1 MDCPGFEKMIDYL
14 DGRLA
19 ATEAI
24 LIERHLGS
32 GCVSCASIGHW
43 YRRVKSIASRDDSVE
58 PPGWV
63 LKRAMKAFLSHRDSY
78 SADIPEQMAILVFD
92 SLYRPET
99 AGMRS
104 TSVADRQLLY
114 SAGGYSVD
122 LQIARAGLSAVNLM
136 GQILKDGEQGFESVS
151 GLPLELVKGGT
162 TTTTTMTDAVG
173 EFTVNGITSGEYDF
187 HFEGRERRIL
197 IPGVPLSTTLS
208 A

>member
-14 DGRLA
+14 DGRLG
-19 ATEAI
+19 ATEGR
-24 LIERHLGS
+24 LIERHVGS
-32 GCVSCASIGHW
+32 GCVQCGSIGHW
-43 YRRVKSIASRDDSVE
+43 YRRVKAIAARDDSVE

-63 LKRAMKAFLSHRDSY
+63 FKRAVKAFLAHRDSY
-78 SADIPEQMAILVFD
+78 SVEVPEQMAILVFD
-92 SLYRPET
+92 SLYRPEI

-122 LQIARAGLSAVNLM
+122 LQIARAGISAVNLM
-136 GQILKDGEQGFESVS
+136 GQILKEGEQGFESVS
-151 GLPLELVKGGT
+151 GLPLQIAKDGATAAT
-162 TTTTTMTDAVG
+162 TLTDAVG
-173 EFTVNGITSGEYDF
+173 EFTIHGIISGEYDF

>member
-19 ATEAI
+19 ATEAA
-24 LIERHLGS
+24 LIERHLAS
-32 GCVSCASIGHW
+32 GCASCASTGHW
-43 YRRVKSIASRDDSVE
+43 YRRVKAIASRDDSVE

-63 LKRAMKAFLSHRDSY
+63 LKRAMKAFLAHRDSY
-78 SADIPEQMAILVFD
+78 SVDIPEQMAILVFD
-92 SLYRPET
+92 SLYRPEI

-114 SAGGYSVD
+114 SAAGYSVD
-122 LQIARAGLSAVNLM
+122 LQIARSGLSAVNVM

-151 GLPLELVKGGT
+151 GLPLELAKAGT
-162 TTTTTMTDAVG
+162 TAAMAVTDAVG
-173 EFTVNGITSGEYDF
+173 EFTIDGIISGEYDF

-197 IPGVPLSTTLS
+197 IAGVPLSTTLS
-208 A
+208 D